1 LGIAASVALF
11 DSAGLTLVSVPIAV
25 SVPLVN
31 VLDVIVLVQYSSM
44 NGDIPNWSQTISLVT
59 SNPLIIA
66 CTMGVLLNVTE
77 IGLSP
82 LIGLFLGIS
91 AHAAMPLGLLA
102 VGAGLDFK
110 AMRQAGFAVG
120 LTTATK
126 LIALPLNNL
135 PGLSN
140 DGH

>member
-1 LGIAASVALF
+1 VYLGIAASVALF
-11 DSAGLTLVSVPIAV
+11 DSARLTLVSVPIAV

-66 CTMGVLLNVTE
+66 GTMGVLLNITE

-82 LIGLFLGIS
+82 LIGLFWEFQVTQPCRLVFWR
-91 AHAAMPLGLLA
+91 LA
-102 VGAGLDFK
+102 
-110 AMRQAGFAVG
+110 
-120 LTTATK
+120 
-126 LIALPLNNL
+126 
-135 PGLSN
+135 PG
-140 DGH
+140 

>member
-1 LGIAASVALF
+1 VYLEIAASVALF

-82 LIGLFLGIS
+82 LFGLFWEFQVTQPCRLVFWR
-91 AHAAMPLGLLA
+91 LA
-102 VGAGLDFK
+102 
-110 AMRQAGFAVG
+110 
-120 LTTATK
+120 
-126 LIALPLNNL
+126 
-135 PGLSN
+135 PG
-140 DGH
+140 